1 MKNLALA
8 ALAAFASVT
17 SANAGF
23 VPGAISF
30 TSLQEWQSAPT
41 DPDLNLFP
49 GATASFYT
57 ENFNGAAS
65 TGNASLS
72 GGAGW
77 AAWTATASSGSLT
90 SWGSSI
96 SAASNG
102 ASVNFSF
109 TPPIS
114 LPLGGVRGIGGGFGF
129 VDSLGQF
136 VAGRIW
142 LKLSS
147 GDSIVQTI
155 STPDSFVGFWV
166 TDPSQVIT
174 SISIQP
180 LGTAA
185 ASFFVNADTMYMGTV
200 PAPGALALLGVSGL
214 VLMGQRRRS

>member
-1 MKNLALA
+1 MKNLAIA

-17 SANAGF
+17 SANAAF
-23 VPGAISF
+23 VPVPGAVSF
-30 TSLQEWQSAPT
+30 TSLQEWQSAPS
-41 DPDLNLFP
+41 DLNLFP

-96 SAASNG
+96 SAASVG
-102 ASVNFSF
+102 ASVNFGF
-109 TPPIS
+109 RPPIS

-136 VAGRIW
+136 VAGKIW

-155 STPDSFVGFWV
+155 STPDAFVGFWV

-174 SISIQP
+174 SITVQP

-214 VLMGQRRRS
+214 VLARHRRRA

>member
-1 MKNLALA
+1 MKNFAIA

-17 SANAGF
+17 SANAAF
-23 VPGAISF
+23 VPVPSAVSF
-30 TSLQEWQSAPT
+30 TSLQEWQSAPS
-41 DPDLNLFP
+41 DLNLFP

-96 SAASNG
+96 SAASVG

-109 TPPIS
+109 RPPIS

-136 VAGRIW
+136 VAGKIW

-155 STPDSFVGFWV
+155 SAPDAFVGFWV
-166 TDPSQVIT
+166 TDPNQVIT

-214 VLMGQRRRS
+214 VLAHRRRRA